1 MVEHTTLKVGSHI
14 TSMTISEEDKKKYLE
29 ELAGEITK
37 NVVVYQFYESFY
49 QGREA
54 GKNSSDDLTRLGNIQ
69 RELKNNEDI
78 LEHLQL
84 IKKVK

>member
-14 TSMTISEEDKKKYLE
+14 TTMSISEEDKKKYLE

-54 GKNSSDDLTRLGNIQ
+54 GKNSADDLTRLGNIQ

>member
-1 MVEHTTLKVGSHI
+1 
-14 TSMTISEEDKKKYLE
+14 MTISTEDKEKYTN
-29 ELAGEITK
+29 ELIGEITK

>member
-1 MVEHTTLKVGSHI
+1 MVEHTTLKVDSHI
-14 TSMTISEEDKKKYLE
+14 ITMSISEEDKKKYLE

-37 NVVVYQFYESFY
+37 NVVVYRFYESFY

-54 GKNSSDDLTRLGNIQ
+54 SKNSSDDLTRLGNIQ

-84 IKKVK
+84 TKKVK

>member
-14 TSMTISEEDKKKYLE
+14 TTMSISEEDKKKYLE

-54 GKNSSDDLTRLGNIQ
+54 SKNSADDLTRLGNIQ

>member
-1 MVEHTTLKVGSHI
+1 MSKPI
-14 TSMTISEEDKKKYLE
+14 TISEADKEKYTN
-29 ELAGEITK
+29 ELIGEITK